1 MQTTNELYIVED
13 SYVVTQDEPDPEP
26 DARYNGVAREP
37 VKLDKQALDKCAQ
50 NEMSNQTKCFLE
62 FQQI

>member
-26 DARYNGVAREP
+26 DARYNDVAREP
-37 VKLDKQALDKCAQ
+37 VEQA
-50 NEMSNQTKCFLE
+50 M
-62 FQQI
+62 

>member
-1 MQTTNELYIVED
+1 MQTNYEIYIVED

-37 VKLDKQALDKCAQ
+37 AEQDKQALDKSTYD
-50 NEMSNQTKCFLE
+50 EMRNQTKCFLE